1 MNSSRP
7 KVKAFEDLRVFQE
20 TRALV
25 TQIYDLTRSGAF
37 AKDYALV
44 DQMCRAAVS
53 ILSNIAEGF
62 ERQTDSEFARSLF
75 IAKGSCGEL
84 RAQTMV
90 AYDQKYISTEDYE
103 NMCSQCRRISA
114 GLFKLISYLQ
124 RSKAI
129 LEKPQ
134 A

>member
-1 MNSSRP
+1 
-7 KVKAFEDLRVFQE
+7 
-20 TRALV
+20 
-25 TQIYDLTRSGAF
+25 
-37 AKDYALV
+37 
-44 DQMCRAAVS
+44 MCRAAVS
-53 ILSNIAEGF
+53 ILSNIPEGF

-129 LEKPQ
+129 LEKPR